1 MLDFRLIF
9 PYIQRLIN
17 NVYVLL
23 ICGLL
28 YIVLVGLRNHV
39 CKHMCLHRLLNIQ
52 LLNLHRHCFGGG
64 KEITRLGDL
73 VMPDPFG

>member
-1 MLDFRLIF
+1 MFDFSVIC

-17 NVYVLL
+17 IRSAHMLTAL
-23 ICGLL
+23 QF
-28 YIVLVGLRNHV
+28 LVGLRKHV
-39 CKHMCLHRLLNIQ
+39 CKLMCLHRLLNIQ